1 MKRRVILKVALIA
14 AVMALGASNCDG
26 PPLIQSLSF
35 CGNMKD
41 AAGQPVVSGT
51 AAYHVIWIS
60 DGVTYDSDF
69 YGAPT
74 ADVGAD
80 GKACFHGGVGFTAAT
95 DNFKLVSLTV
105 QVTDAS
111 SGADY
116 VGSASNIQ
124 SKYDGELQELNV
136 TADFVLNFNLPG
148 VLWNHVPSHY
158 PRERDS
164 DGPRYS

>member
-1 MKRRVILKVALIA
+1 MGCDEPTPIES
-14 AVMALGASNCDG
+14 LG
-26 PPLIQSLSF
+26 F

-41 AAGQPVVSGT
+41 PAGHPVVSGT
-51 AAYHVIWIS
+51 AVYHVIWIS

-69 YGAPT
+69 YGSPT

-95 DNFKLVSLTV
+95 GNFKLVSLTV
-105 QVTDAS
+105 QVTGTAS
-111 SGADY
+111 GEDY

-124 SKYDGELQELNV
+124 SKYDSELEELNV
-136 TADFVLNFNLPG
+136 TADFELIFNLSG
-148 VLWNHVPSHY
+148 GFWNHVSSHH
-158 PRERDS
+158 PRERDP